1 MTPLKLQEWIM
12 IKMHYKMKMVLIKM
26 IRIKTMNTIVKV
38 MKNSESDEE
47 FELILMKINLSLMT
61 TQELQQHQRP

>member
-1 MTPLKLQEWIM
+1 M